1 MSVKDRATFRFQPTA
16 DRWPRILATRVDT
29 LGLVGYVVQHIAT
42 EPARPATVLFG
53 DLDISPTSLGQ
64 SFQSHVFADSL
75 STCGQAENRKG
86 EQAENQCPAHSNL
99 RVRCCLRLLTIA
111 HMVVLVKLN
120 CYHRHMTKGRIK
132 QVQLKYSRY
141 LVPGM
146 LVAGLIV
153 DYITFRTIKISTA
166 FTILGVYLILAGCV
180 IAYKNFYD
188 AGQIRSKLRILRY
201 LRLISPLIVQF
212 TFGALLSASLI
223 FYWFSGTISV
233 SWPFLII
240 VALLIMS
247 NDVLRDHYLKPVVQI
262 SVFYFVLFSYA
273 TLVLPFLMNSI
284 QVWIFL
290 LAGLI
295 SLIVIYVYVRILSQR
310 LDHLAKIKQHLRNSI
325 LIIFL
330 IINSLYFLNII
341 PPIPLSL
348 RSADMAHSLSRSNGG
363 YVLGVEEENW
373 FEQLVPGQTLHH
385 RPGQSLYAFS
395 TIFAPADLD
404 TTIVHN
410 WQYYDADTWQWVDS
424 SRLSF
429 SISGGSDQG
438 YRGYSVT
445 SKLHQGKWRVSV
457 ETERGQVL
465 GRIGFRIKETTKQS
479 NLVEVIK

>member
-1 MSVKDRATFRFQPTA
+1 MSK
-16 DRWPRILATRVDT
+16 
-29 LGLVGYVVQHIAT
+29 
-42 EPARPATVLFG
+42 
-53 DLDISPTSLGQ
+53 
-64 SFQSHVFADSL
+64 
-75 STCGQAENRKG
+75 
-86 EQAENQCPAHSNL
+86 
-99 RVRCCLRLLTIA
+99 
-111 HMVVLVKLN
+111 
-120 CYHRHMTKGRIK
+120 IK
-132 QVQLKYSRY
+132 QLQLKYSRF

-146 LVAGLIV
+146 LIAGLVV
-153 DYITFRTIKISTA
+153 DYVTFRTIEISTA
-166 FTILGVYLILAGCV
+166 FTILGIYLVLAGCV
-180 IAYKNFYD
+180 IAYKNYYD
-188 AGQIRSKLRILRY
+188 AGRLRSNLKILSYFRM
-201 LRLISPLIVQF
+201 ISPLIVQF

-247 NDVLRDHYLKPVVQI
+247 NDVLRHHYLKPVVQI

-273 TLVLPFLMNSI
+273 TLVLPYLMNSI

-295 SLIVIYVYVRILSQR
+295 SLIVIYIYIRILSDR
-310 LDHLAKIKQHLRNSI
+310 LDHIAKIKLYLKRSI

-330 IINSLYFLNII
+330 VMNTLYFLNII

-348 RSADMAHSLSRSNGG
+348 RSAEMTHSLSRSNGA
-363 YVLGVEEENW
+363 YLLGVEQENW
-373 FEQLVPGQTLHH
+373 FERLIPGQTVHIEQGD
-385 RPGQSLYAFS
+385 PLYAFS

-410 WQYYDADTWQWVDS
+410 WQYYDSDTWQWVDS

-429 SISGGSDQG
+429 YISGGRDQG

-445 SKLHQGKWRVSV
+445 SKLHEGKWRVSV

-465 GRIGFRIKETTKQS
+465 GRINFRI
-479 NLVEVIK
+479 VELGSEHIIKYTEVRR

>member
-1 MSVKDRATFRFQPTA
+1 
-16 DRWPRILATRVDT
+16 
-29 LGLVGYVVQHIAT
+29 
-42 EPARPATVLFG
+42 
-53 DLDISPTSLGQ
+53 
-64 SFQSHVFADSL
+64 
-75 STCGQAENRKG
+75 
-86 EQAENQCPAHSNL
+86 
-99 RVRCCLRLLTIA
+99 
-111 HMVVLVKLN
+111 
-120 CYHRHMTKGRIK
+120 MTKGRIK
-132 QVQLKYSRY
+132 QIQLKYSRF

-146 LVAGLIV
+146 LIAGLVV
-153 DYITFRTIKISTA
+153 DYITFRTIQVSTA
-166 FTILGVYLILAGCV
+166 LAILGVYLVVAGV
-180 IAYKNFYD
+180 MIAYKNFYD
-188 AGQIRSKLRILRY
+188 ADRINSKLKFLRQ
-201 LRLISPLIVQF
+201 LPLVAPLVVQF

-240 VALLIMS
+240 VALLMMS
-247 NDVLRDHYLKPVVQI
+247 NDVLRHHYLKPVVQI

-273 TLVLPFLMNSI
+273 TLVLPYLINSI

-295 SLIVIYVYVRILSQR
+295 SLLVIYVYVRSLSHWLNHIAQ
-310 LDHLAKIKQHLRNSI
+310 IKKQLRSSI

-348 RSADMAHSLSRSNGG
+348 REAEVAHSLSRSNNT
-363 YVLGVEEENW
+363 YVLDVEEENW
-373 FEQLVPGQTLHH
+373 FEQLIPGQTIHLQSGH
-385 RPGQSLYAFS
+385 SLYVFS
-395 TIFAPADLD
+395 SIFAPADLD

-410 WQYYDADTWQWVDS
+410 WQYYDPDTWQWIDS

-445 SKLHQGKWRVSV
+445 SKLHQGKWRISV

-465 GRIGFRIKETTKQS
+465 GRINFKIEITGSDIVKSDLIET
-479 NLVEVIK
+479 VR

>member
-1 MSVKDRATFRFQPTA
+1 V
-16 DRWPRILATRVDT
+16 
-29 LGLVGYVVQHIAT
+29 
-42 EPARPATVLFG
+42 
-53 DLDISPTSLGQ
+53 
-64 SFQSHVFADSL
+64 
-75 STCGQAENRKG
+75 
-86 EQAENQCPAHSNL
+86 
-99 RVRCCLRLLTIA
+99 
-111 HMVVLVKLN
+111 VVLVKLN
-120 CYHRHMTKGRIK
+120 CYHGRVRGNMTKGRIK
-132 QVQLKYSRY
+132 QIQLKYSRF

-153 DYITFRTIKISTA
+153 DYITFRTIQISTA
-166 FTILGVYLILAGCV
+166 FAILGVYLVLAGCV

-188 AGQIRSKLRILRY
+188 AGQISSKLRILRY

-247 NDVLRDHYLKPVVQI
+247 NDVLRHHYLKPVVQI

-295 SLIVIYVYVRILSQR
+295 SLVVINIYIRILSCR
-310 LDHLAKIKQHLRNSI
+310 LDHVAKIKLYLKRSI

-330 IINSLYFLNII
+330 IMNTLYFLNII

-348 RSADMAHSLSRSNGG
+348 RGADIAHSLSRSIGG
-363 YVLGVEEENW
+363 YTLGVEQENW
-373 FEQLVPGQTLHH
+373 FERLIPGQTIHL
-385 RPGQSLYAFS
+385 GQGDPLYAFS

-410 WQYYDADTWQWVDS
+410 WQYYDTDTWQWVDS

-429 SISGGSDQG
+429 YISGGSDQG

-445 SKLHQGKWRVSV
+445 SKLHEGKWRVSV

-465 GRIGFRIKETTKQS
+465 GRINFKSVSLGS
-479 NLVEVIK
+479 DEVMKYTEVRR